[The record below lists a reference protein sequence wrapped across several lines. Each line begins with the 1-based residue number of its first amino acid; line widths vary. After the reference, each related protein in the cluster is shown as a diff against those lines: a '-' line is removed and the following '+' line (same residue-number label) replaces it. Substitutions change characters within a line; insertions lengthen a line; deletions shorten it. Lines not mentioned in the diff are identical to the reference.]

1 MEIKEVQITE
11 NLILVDMKNENY
23 KAIIKDL
30 IHRYNTKLEYVKL
43 DVDLHTLWEQL
54 KQEIRTISI
63 SYSKSLSKSFKQTI
77 NEHERKI
84 QDIEDKPANEIN
96 MNERKN
102 AGK

>member
-63 SYSKSLSKSFKQTI
+63 SYLKSLS
-77 NEHERKI
+77 NLLN
-84 QDIEDKPANEIN
+84 KPLMN
-96 MNERKN
+96 MN
-102 AGK
+102 GKYRI